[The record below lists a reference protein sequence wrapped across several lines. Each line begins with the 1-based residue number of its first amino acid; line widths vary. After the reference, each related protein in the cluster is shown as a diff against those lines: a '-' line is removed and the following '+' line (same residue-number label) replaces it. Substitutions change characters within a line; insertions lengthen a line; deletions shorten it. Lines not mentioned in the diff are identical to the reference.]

1 MEAPLYIED
10 KPLKEVFPLLV
21 FDYMSVLAVYQDEEG
36 EIYLGKV
43 SDWRN
48 GIIFVVSKTTKKII
62 RDLINQKISINIA
75 LKRGSMVKYLVT
87 FKDKKWTT
95 EVKRFNQ
102 LNKYDL
108 ANYGIYLKY
117 MEDDIEENFKKFFKE
132 ELECLRDSR
141 RKW

>member
-10 KPLKEVFPLLV
+10 KPLKEVFPLLI

-75 LKRGSMVKYLVT
+75 LKRGSMIKYLVT

-95 EVKRFNQ
+95 EAKRFNQ
-102 LNKYDL
+102 LNRYDL
-108 ANYGIYLKY
+108 ANYGIYLHY
-117 MEDDIEENFKKFFKE
+117 MEDDVEENFKKFFKE
-132 ELECLRDSR
+132 EL
-141 RKW
+141 

>member
-48 GIIFVVSKTTKKII
+48 GIVFVVSRTTKKII
-62 RDLINQKISINIA
+62 RDLVNQKISINIA
-75 LKRGSMVKYLVT
+75 LKRGSMIKYLVT

-95 EVKRFNQ
+95 EAKRFNQ

-108 ANYGIYLKY
+108 TNYGIYLEY

-132 ELECLRDSR
+132 EL
-141 RKW
+141 

>member
-10 KPLKEVFPLLV
+10 KPLKEAFPLLV

-36 EIYLGKV
+36 EIYLGKI

-48 GIIFVVSKTTKKII
+48 GIVFVVSKTTKKII

-75 LKRGSMVKYLVT
+75 LKRGSMIKYLVT

-95 EVKRFNQ
+95 EAKRFNQ

-117 MEDDIEENFKKFFKE
+117 MEEDIEENFKKFFKE
-132 ELECLRDSR
+132 EL
-141 RKW
+141 

>member
-1 MEAPLYIED
+1 MEAPLYLED
-10 KPLKEVFPLLV
+10 KPLKEVFPLLI

-75 LKRGSMVKYLVT
+75 LKRGSMIKYLVT

-95 EVKRFNQ
+95 ETKRFNQ

-117 MEDDIEENFKKFFKE
+117 MEDDVEENFKKFFKE
-132 ELECLRDSR
+132 EL
-141 RKW
+141 

>member
-1 MEAPLYIED
+1 MKEQMEAPLYIED

-62 RDLINQKISINIA
+62 RDLVNQKISINIA
-75 LKRGSMVKYLVT
+75 LKRGSMIKYLVT

-117 MEDDIEENFKKFFKE
+117 MENDIEENFKKFFKE
-132 ELECLRDSR
+132 EL
-141 RKW
+141 

>member
-1 MEAPLYIED
+1 MKKQLEAPLYIED
-10 KPLKEVFPLLV
+10 KPLREVFPLLV

-48 GIIFVVSKTTKKII
+48 GIVFVVSKTTKKII
-62 RDLINQKISINIA
+62 RDLVNQKISINIA
-75 LKRGSMVKYLVT
+75 LKRGSMIKYLVT

-102 LNKYDL
+102 LNKHDL
-108 ANYGIYLKY
+108 ANYGIYLEY

-132 ELECLRDSR
+132 EL
-141 RKW
+141 

>member
-1 MEAPLYIED
+1 MKEQMEAPLYIED
-10 KPLKEVFPLLV
+10 KPLREVFPLLV

-48 GIIFVVSKTTKKII
+48 GIVFVVSKTTKKII
-62 RDLINQKISINIA
+62 RDLVNQKISINIA
-75 LKRGSMVKYLVT
+75 LKRGSMIKYLVT

-132 ELECLRDSR
+132 EL
-141 RKW
+141 

>member
-1 MEAPLYIED
+1 MKEQMEAPLYIED

-62 RDLINQKISINIA
+62 RDLVNQKISINIA
-75 LKRGSMVKYLVT
+75 LKRGSMIKYLVT

-132 ELECLRDSR
+132 EL
-141 RKW
+141 

>member
-1 MEAPLYIED
+1 MEAPLYIDD
-10 KPLKEVFPLLV
+10 KPLKEVFPLLI

-75 LKRGSMVKYLVT
+75 LKRGSMIKYLVT

-95 EVKRFNQ
+95 EAKRFNQ

-108 ANYGIYLKY
+108 ANYGIYLEY
-117 MEDDIEENFKKFFKE
+117 MEEDIEENFKKFFKE
-132 ELECLRDSR
+132 EL
-141 RKW
+141 

>member
-1 MEAPLYIED
+1 MEATLYIED
-10 KPLKEVFPLLV
+10 KPLREVFPLLV
-21 FDYMSVLAVYQDEEG
+21 FDYMPVLAVYQDEEG

-48 GIIFVVSKTTKKII
+48 GIVFVVSKTTKKII

-75 LKRGSMVKYLVT
+75 LKRGSMIKYLVT

-95 EVKRFNQ
+95 EAKRFNQ

-108 ANYGIYLKY
+108 TNYGIYLEY

-132 ELECLRDSR
+132 EL
-141 RKW
+141 

>member
-75 LKRGSMVKYLVT
+75 LKRGSMIKYLVT

-95 EVKRFNQ
+95 EAKRFNQ

-117 MEDDIEENFKKFFKE
+117 MEEDIEENFKKFFKE
-132 ELECLRDSR
+132 EL
-141 RKW
+141 

>member
-10 KPLKEVFPLLV
+10 KPLKEVFPLLI

-48 GIIFVVSKTTKKII
+48 GIVFVVSKTTKKII
-62 RDLINQKISINIA
+62 RDLVNQKISVNIA
-75 LKRGSMVKYLVT
+75 LKRGSMIKYLVT

-95 EVKRFNQ
+95 EAKRFNQ

-132 ELECLRDSR
+132 EL
-141 RKW
+141 

>member
-1 MEAPLYIED
+1 MEAPLYLED
-10 KPLKEVFPLLV
+10 KPLKEVFPLLI

-75 LKRGSMVKYLVT
+75 LKRGSMIKYLVT

-95 EVKRFNQ
+95 EAKRFNQ

-132 ELECLRDSR
+132 EL
-141 RKW
+141 

>member
-36 EIYLGKV
+36 EIYLSKV

-48 GIIFVVSKTTKKII
+48 GIVFVVSKTTKKII
-62 RDLINQKISINIA
+62 RDLVNQKISINIA
-75 LKRGSMVKYLVT
+75 LKRGSMIKYLVT
-87 FKDKKWTT
+87 FKEKKWTT
-95 EVKRFNQ
+95 EAKRFNQ

-132 ELECLRDSR
+132 EL
-141 RKW
+141 

>member
-10 KPLKEVFPLLV
+10 KPLKEVFPLLI

-75 LKRGSMVKYLVT
+75 LKRGSMIKYLVT

-95 EVKRFNQ
+95 EAKRFNQ

-132 ELECLRDSR
+132 EL
-141 RKW
+141 

>member
-1 MEAPLYIED
+1 MEVSLYIED

-62 RDLINQKISINIA
+62 RDLVNQKISINIA
-75 LKRGSMVKYLVT
+75 LKRGSMIKYLVT

-117 MEDDIEENFKKFFKE
+117 MEDDVEENFKKFFKE
-132 ELECLRDSR
+132 EL
-141 RKW
+141 

>member
-48 GIIFVVSKTTKKII
+48 GIVFVVSKTTKKII

-75 LKRGSMVKYLVT
+75 LKRGSMIKYLVT

-95 EVKRFNQ
+95 EVKKFNQ

-117 MEDDIEENFKKFFKE
+117 MEEDIEENFKKFFKE
-132 ELECLRDSR
+132 EL
-141 RKW
+141 

>member
-10 KPLKEVFPLLV
+10 KPLKEVFPLLI

-48 GIIFVVSKTTKKII
+48 GIVFVVSKTTKKII
-62 RDLINQKISINIA
+62 RDLVNQKISINIA
-75 LKRGSMVKYLVT
+75 LKRGSMIKYLVT

-95 EVKRFNQ
+95 EAKRFNQ

-132 ELECLRDSR
+132 EL
-141 RKW
+141 

>member
-132 ELECLRDSR
+132 EL
-141 RKW
+141 

>member
-1 MEAPLYIED
+1 MEAPLYIQD

-75 LKRGSMVKYLVT
+75 LKRGSMIKYLVT

-132 ELECLRDSR
+132 EL
-141 RKW
+141 

>member
-10 KPLKEVFPLLV
+10 KPLREVFPLLV

-87 FKDKKWTT
+87 FKDKTWTT

-117 MEDDIEENFKKFFKE
+117 MEDDIEENFKEFFKE
-132 ELECLRDSR
+132 EL
-141 RKW
+141 

>member
-1 MEAPLYIED
+1 MEAPLYIQD
-10 KPLKEVFPLLV
+10 KPLKEVFPLLI

-75 LKRGSMVKYLVT
+75 LKRGSMIKYLVT

-108 ANYGIYLKY
+108 VNYGIYLKY

-132 ELECLRDSR
+132 EL
-141 RKW
+141 

>member
-1 MEAPLYIED
+1 MEAPLYIQD
-10 KPLKEVFPLLV
+10 KPLKEVFPLLI

-75 LKRGSMVKYLVT
+75 LKRGSMIKYLVT

-95 EVKRFNQ
+95 EAKRFNQ

-132 ELECLRDSR
+132 EL
-141 RKW
+141 

>member
-10 KPLKEVFPLLV
+10 KPLKEVFPLLI

-48 GIIFVVSKTTKKII
+48 GIVFVVSKTTKKII
-62 RDLINQKISINIA
+62 RDLVNQKISVNIA
-75 LKRGSMVKYLVT
+75 LKRGSMIKYLVT

-95 EVKRFNQ
+95 EAKRFNQ
-102 LNKYDL
+102 LNRYDL
-108 ANYGIYLKY
+108 ANYGIYLHY
-117 MEDDIEENFKKFFKE
+117 MEDDVEENFKKFFKE
-132 ELECLRDSR
+132 EL
-141 RKW
+141 

>member
-10 KPLKEVFPLLV
+10 KPLREVFPLLV
-21 FDYMSVLAVYQDEEG
+21 FDYISVLAVYQDEEG

-75 LKRGSMVKYLVT
+75 LKRGSIIKYLVT

-108 ANYGIYLKY
+108 ANYGTYLKY

-132 ELECLRDSR
+132 EL
-141 RKW
+141 

>member
-1 MEAPLYIED
+1 MDAPLYIED

-48 GIIFVVSKTTKKII
+48 GIVFVVTKTTKKII
-62 RDLINQKISINIA
+62 RDLVNQKISVNIA
-75 LKRGSMVKYLVT
+75 IKRGSMVKYLVT

-117 MEDDIEENFKKFFKE
+117 MEDNIAENFKKFFKE
-132 ELECLRDSR
+132 EL
-141 RKW
+141 

>member
-1 MEAPLYIED
+1 MEAPLYIQD
-10 KPLKEVFPLLV
+10 KPLKEVFPLLI

-75 LKRGSMVKYLVT
+75 LKRGSMIKYLVT

-132 ELECLRDSR
+132 EL
-141 RKW
+141 

>member
-1 MEAPLYIED
+1 MLYIED
-10 KPLKEVFPLLV
+10 KPLREVFPLLV

-48 GIIFVVSKTTKKII
+48 GIVFVVSKTTKKII
-62 RDLINQKISINIA
+62 RDLVNQKISINIA
-75 LKRGSMVKYLVT
+75 LKRGSMIKYLVT

-117 MEDDIEENFKKFFKE
+117 IEDDIEENFKKFFKE
-132 ELECLRDSR
+132 EL
-141 RKW
+141 

>member
-10 KPLKEVFPLLV
+10 KPLKEVFPLLI
-21 FDYMSVLAVYQDEEG
+21 FDYMSVLAVYKDEEG

-75 LKRGSMVKYLVT
+75 LKRGSMIKYLVT

-95 EVKRFNQ
+95 EAKRFNQ

-132 ELECLRDSR
+132 EL
-141 RKW
+141 

>member
-1 MEAPLYIED
+1 MEASLYIED
-10 KPLKEVFPLLV
+10 KPLREVFPLLV
-21 FDYMSVLAVYQDEEG
+21 FDYMPVLAVYQDEEG

-48 GIIFVVSKTTKKII
+48 GIVFVVSKTTKKII
-62 RDLINQKISINIA
+62 RDLVNQKISINIA
-75 LKRGSMVKYLVT
+75 LKRGSMIKYLVT

-95 EVKRFNQ
+95 EAKRFNQ

-108 ANYGIYLKY
+108 ANYGLYLKY

-132 ELECLRDSR
+132 EL
-141 RKW
+141 

>member
-10 KPLKEVFPLLV
+10 KPLREVFPLLV

-48 GIIFVVSKTTKKII
+48 GIVFVVSKTTKKII
-62 RDLINQKISINIA
+62 RDLVNQKISVNIA
-75 LKRGSMVKYLVT
+75 LKRGSMIKYLVT

-108 ANYGIYLKY
+108 ANYGIYLRY

-132 ELECLRDSR
+132 EL
-141 RKW
+141 

>member
-1 MEAPLYIED
+1 MEVPLYIQD
-10 KPLKEVFPLLV
+10 KPLKEVFSLLI

-75 LKRGSMVKYLVT
+75 LKRGSMIKYLVT

-132 ELECLRDSR
+132 EL
-141 RKW
+141 

>member
-10 KPLKEVFPLLV
+10 KPLNEVFPLLI

-75 LKRGSMVKYLVT
+75 LKRGSMIKYLVT

-132 ELECLRDSR
+132 EL
-141 RKW
+141 

>member
-10 KPLKEVFPLLV
+10 KPLKEVFPLLI

-75 LKRGSMVKYLVT
+75 LKRGSMIKYLVT
-87 FKDKKWTT
+87 FKDKKWAT

-132 ELECLRDSR
+132 EL
-141 RKW
+141 

>member
-10 KPLKEVFPLLV
+10 KPLREVFPLLV

-48 GIIFVVSKTTKKII
+48 GIVFVVSRTTKKII
-62 RDLINQKISINIA
+62 RDLVNQKISINIA
-75 LKRGSMVKYLVT
+75 LKRGSMIKYLVT

-95 EVKRFNQ
+95 EAKRFNQ

-108 ANYGIYLKY
+108 TNYGIYLEY

-132 ELECLRDSR
+132 EL
-141 RKW
+141 

>member
-21 FDYMSVLAVYQDEEG
+21 FDYMPVLAVYQDEEG

-75 LKRGSMVKYLVT
+75 LKRGSMIKYLVT

-132 ELECLRDSR
+132 EL
-141 RKW
+141 

>member
-36 EIYLGKV
+36 EIYLSKV

-48 GIIFVVSKTTKKII
+48 GIVFVVSKTTKKII
-62 RDLINQKISINIA
+62 RDLVNQKISINIA
-75 LKRGSMVKYLVT
+75 LKRGSMIKYLVT

-95 EVKRFNQ
+95 EAKRFNQ

-132 ELECLRDSR
+132 EL
-141 RKW
+141 

>member
-1 MEAPLYIED
+1 MEAPLYLED
-10 KPLKEVFPLLV
+10 KPLKEVFPLLI

-87 FKDKKWTT
+87 FRDKKWTT

-108 ANYGIYLKY
+108 ANYDIYLEY
-117 MEDDIEENFKKFFKE
+117 MEDDVEENFKKFFKE
-132 ELECLRDSR
+132 EL
-141 RKW
+141 